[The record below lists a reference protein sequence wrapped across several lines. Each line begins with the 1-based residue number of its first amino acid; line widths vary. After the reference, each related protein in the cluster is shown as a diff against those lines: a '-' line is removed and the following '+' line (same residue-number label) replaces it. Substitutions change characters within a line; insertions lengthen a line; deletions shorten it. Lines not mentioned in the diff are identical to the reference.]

1 MSGVTALEES
11 VRERWL
17 DEGVEDAEGGDG
29 GGDVVDAEDVDAA
42 EGACGEA
49 RDGAGVAVQRVRE
62 SEGVADDGFAADGEE
77 DGSVEA
83 EETGAVVEDGEI
95 VRRLLGEVDAR
106 VEDDLV
112 WEETG
117 GGGGG
122 DAVGEEGVEFGHD
135 VGPRDVRVFF
145 FGEPD

>member
-1 MSGVTALEES
+1 MH
-11 VRERWL
+11 
-17 DEGVEDAEGGDG
+17 
-29 GGDVVDAEDVDAA
+29 AA
-42 EGACGEA
+42 EGTCGEA

-95 VRRLLGEVDAR
+95 VRRLLGEVDAW

-112 WEETG
+112 WEEPG

-135 VGPRDVRVFF
+135 VGPCDVRVFF
-145 FGEPD
+145 LGEPD